1 MRDQVKWG
9 STTIPFHYEYKPR
22 KTMAISVHPDL
33 TVTVVAPQ
41 DADLEA
47 IKAKIRKRGAWI
59 RKAWREFELYLPK
72 QPERRYIGGET
83 HRYLG
88 RQYRLKIIKSKDETV
103 KCLRGCLEVRTQA
116 QQGSDKVKRMV
127 RAWFR
132 KRANLIFRERLEAC
146 HGKAEWKHLPFP
158 PLRIQKMT
166 TRWGSCSPA
175 GRIMLNIELIKAPK
189 DCIDYV
195 ITHELCHLKE
205 RHHGPRFWNLLERVM
220 PDYRERRARLNG
232 FADVKVG

>member
-9 STTIPFHYEYKPR
+9 NTTIPFNYEYRQR
-22 KTMAISVHPDL
+22 KSLAISVHPDL
-33 TVTVVAPQ
+33 TVTVAAPEG
-41 DADLEA
+41 ASIEA
-47 IKAKIRKRGAWI
+47 IKQKIRKRGAWI

-72 QPERRYIGGET
+72 QPERRYISGET

-88 RQYRLKIIKSKDETV
+88 RQYRLKIIKREDETV
-103 KCLRGCLEVRTQA
+103 KCLRGCLEVRTKA
-116 QQGSDKVKRMV
+116 PQGSEKVKKLV

-132 KRANLIFRERLEAC
+132 DKAHAIFRERLEAC
-146 HGKAEWKHLPFP
+146 HNAATWKGVPMPL
-158 PLRIQKMT
+158 LRIQKMT
-166 TRWGSCSPA
+166 SRWGSCSQA

-205 RHHGPRFWNLLERVM
+205 RHHGRRFWKLLGNIM
-220 PDYRERRARLNG
+220 PDYRERRTRLNRY
-232 FADVKVG
+232 ADVQVY